1 MCGIVGAVSERE
13 VQGILLEG
21 LHRLEYRGYDSAGMA
36 IIDGDNTVH
45 RAREVGKVAAL
56 ADAIS
61 TKALQG
67 TLGIAHTRWATHG
80 EPSKLNAHPHM
91 SGDRLA
97 IVHNGIIE
105 NYQELRDELK
115 ADGFEFTSQTDTE
128 VVAHLIEKH
137 YRSASSLIDAVRAA
151 ITRLRGAYALAV
163 IHADEPDHLIVC
175 REGSPLVIGVGI
187 GENFIASDQLALLP
201 VTDRFMF
208 LEEGDIADIRRDRVA
223 IHDRDGQAV
232 ERAVTRFEHGADS
245 ADKGEYR
252 HFMLKEIY
260 EQPRVIKATME
271 GRLTKTRVLEQ
282 ALGTSAEKLLENV
295 RHVQIIACGTSYHA
309 GMVARYWIEEL
320 AGVPC
325 SVEVASEFRY
335 RKHVIQ
341 PDTLFL
347 CISQSGETAD
357 TLAAL
362 RQAKKAGFRA
372 ALAICNVPGS
382 SLVRESDLVIM
393 TQAGPEIGVAS
404 TKAFTTQLTALL
416 IFTLALARHNGLSAD
431 TETEIV
437 AALHQLPGQVDQ
449 VLALDGE
456 IAEMSKAFMDK
467 HHSLFLGRGSQ
478 FPVALEGALKLKE
491 ISYIHAEAYPAG
503 ELKHGPLA
511 LVDSE
516 MPVVTVA
523 PNNDL
528 VEKLKSNLEEVR
540 ARGGQLF
547 VFADKAAD
555 VKPQDGIHVMQIPS
569 VHPITAPIV
578 YTIPLQLLSYHV
590 AVLKGTDVD
599 QPRNLAKSVTVE

>member
-1 MCGIVGAVSERE
+1 MCGIVGAVSERD

-21 LHRLEYRGYDSAGMA
+21 LRRLEYRGYDSAGMA
-36 IIDGDNTVH
+36 VVDGGNVVQ

-56 ADAIS
+56 SDAIAAHPLS
-61 TKALQG
+61 GQ
-67 TLGIAHTRWATHG
+67 LGIAHTRWATHG
-80 EPSKLNAHPHM
+80 EPSQLNAHPHM
-91 SGDRLA
+91 SGERLA

-105 NYQELRDELK
+105 NYQELREELK
-115 ADGFEFTSQTDTE
+115 AEDYEFTSQTDTE

-137 YRSASSLIDAVRAA
+137 YRAAGQLHDAVKAA
-151 ITRLRGAYALAV
+151 IARLRGAYALAV
-163 IHADEPDHLIVC
+163 VHADEPDHLVVC

-187 GENFIASDQLALLP
+187 GENFIASDQLALLL

-208 LEEGDIADIRRDRVA
+208 LEEGGIADIRRDSVT
-223 IHDRDGQAV
+223 IHDREGTPV
-232 ERAVTRFEHGADS
+232 ERNTLRFEHGSDS
-245 ADKGEYR
+245 AEKGEYR

-260 EQPRVIKATME
+260 EQPKVIKATME
-271 GRLTKTRVLEQ
+271 GRITDSHVLEQ
-282 ALGTSAEKLLENV
+282 ALGTDAANLLSDVN
-295 RHVQIIACGTSYHA
+295 HVQIIACGTSYHA

-341 PDTLFL
+341 RDTLFL

-362 RQAKKAGFRA
+362 RQAKQAGFRA

-416 IFTLALARHNGLSAD
+416 MFTLALARHNGLSDEREAD
-431 TETEIV
+431 IV
-437 AALHQLPGQVDQ
+437 KAIHQLPGQVDQ
-449 VLALDGE
+449 VLALDAD

-467 HHSLFLGRGSQ
+467 NHSLFLGRGSQ

-540 ARGGQLF
+540 ARGGELF
-547 VFADKAAD
+547 VFADSAAD
-555 VKPQDGIHVMQIPS
+555 VKAEEGIHVMSLPS
-569 VHPITAPIV
+569 VHEITAPIV
-578 YTIPLQLLSYHV
+578 YTVPLQLLSYHV

>member
-1 MCGIVGAVSERE
+1 M
-13 VQGILLEG
+13 
-21 LHRLEYRGYDSAGMA
+21 
-36 IIDGDNTVH
+36 T
-45 RAREVGKVAAL
+45 
-56 ADAIS
+56 
-61 TKALQG
+61 
-67 TLGIAHTRWATHG
+67 
-80 EPSKLNAHPHM
+80 
-91 SGDRLA
+91 
-97 IVHNGIIE
+97 
-105 NYQELRDELK
+105 
-115 ADGFEFTSQTDTE
+115 
-128 VVAHLIEKH
+128 
-137 YRSASSLIDAVRAA
+137 
-151 ITRLRGAYALAV
+151 
-163 IHADEPDHLIVC
+163 
-175 REGSPLVIGVGI
+175 
-187 GENFIASDQLALLP
+187 
-201 VTDRFMF
+201 
-208 LEEGDIADIRRDRVA
+208 
-223 IHDRDGQAV
+223 IHDREGTPV
-232 ERAVTRFEHGADS
+232 ERKIIRFEHGSDS

-271 GRLTKTRVLEQ
+271 GRITDNRVLEQ
-282 ALGTSAEKLLENV
+282 ALGTDAANLLQDVN
-295 RHVQIIACGTSYHA
+295 HVQIIACGTSYHA

-320 AGVPC
+320 AGVAC

-341 PDTLFL
+341 RDTLFL

-362 RQAKKAGFRA
+362 RQAKQAGFRA

-416 IFTLALARHNGLSAD
+416 IFTLALARHNGL
-431 TETEIV
+431 TEEREAEIV
-437 AALHQLPGQVDQ
+437 KAIHQLPGQVDQ
-449 VLALDGE
+449 VLALDAD

-467 HHSLFLGRGSQ
+467 NHSLFLGRGSQ

-523 PNNDL
+523 PNNTL

-540 ARGGQLF
+540 ARGGELF
-547 VFADKAAD
+547 VFADSAAGVKAEE
-555 VKPQDGIHVMQIPS
+555 GIHVMPLPS
-569 VHPITAPIV
+569 VHEITAPIV
-578 YTIPLQLLSYHV
+578 YTVPLQLLSYHV

>member
-21 LHRLEYRGYDSAGMA
+21 LRRLEYRGYDSAGMA
-36 IIDGDNTVH
+36 VIDGGNTVQ

-56 ADAIS
+56 ADAIN
-61 TKALQG
+61 TTALEG
-67 TLGIAHTRWATHG
+67 SLGIAHTRWATHG
-80 EPSKLNAHPHM
+80 EPSQVNAHPHM

-137 YRSASSLIDAVRAA
+137 YRVQGNLYDAIKSAIS
-151 ITRLRGAYALAV
+151 RLRGAYALAV

-208 LEEGDIADIRRDRVA
+208 LEEGDIADIRRDQVA
-223 IHDRDGQAV
+223 IRDRDGNAV

-260 EQPRVIKATME
+260 EQPKVIKATME
-271 GRLTKTRVLEQ
+271 GRLTDSRVLEQ
-282 ALGTSAEKLLENV
+282 ALGTSAGKLLENV
-295 RHVQIIACGTSYHA
+295 RHVQIIACGTSFHA

-416 IFTLALARHNGLSAD
+416 IFTLALARHNGLAED
-431 TETEIV
+431 QEAEIV
-437 AALHQLPGQVDQ
+437 RAIHLLPGQVSD

-540 ARGGQLF
+540 ARGGELF

-590 AVLKGTDVD
+590 AVLQGTDVD